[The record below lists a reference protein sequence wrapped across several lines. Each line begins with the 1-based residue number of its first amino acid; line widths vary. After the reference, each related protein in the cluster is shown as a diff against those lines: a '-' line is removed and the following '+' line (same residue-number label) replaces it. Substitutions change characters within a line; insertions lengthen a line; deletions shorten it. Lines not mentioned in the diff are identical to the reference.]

1 VAIKEAT
8 ADNFF
13 YHRVTVF
20 TMKTALQVTAV
31 IPTFNC
37 RERVEGAIR
46 STLVQDPL
54 PIEVIVVDDGSTD
67 GTDGK
72 HLVAIDPRVKYIR
85 LKKNHGGGAARNAGV
100 DAASGN
106 WLAFLDADDRW
117 VPQKLS
123 KQMAMLDK
131 CRDSLIFGCA
141 NVQFDGGPKDG
152 KVCNCRPPR
161 NDEDISRYF
170 LIHLCTFQTSTLI
183 VPTQLARTV
192 RFNNTLKR
200 HQDWDFVLRLIRAG
214 AAIGY
219 SHEPLALYWDTEGP
233 NRISKQRS
241 VEPTI
246 YWIRNAGDLIA
257 PEAATA
263 LYFRACFLQHL
274 VNDPMNAIKMGCQLI
289 SRNPT
294 AITWLTKKASQRIFK
309 KFSHPA
315 G

>member
-1 VAIKEAT
+1 
-8 ADNFF
+8 
-13 YHRVTVF
+13 
-20 TMKTALQVTAV
+20 MKTALRVTVV

-54 PIEVIVVDDGSTD
+54 PIEVIIVDDGSTD

-72 HLVAIDPRVKYIR
+72 HLVGIDPRIKYIR
-85 LKKNHGGGAARNAGV
+85 LEETHGGGAARNAGI

-131 CRDSLIFGCA
+131 CRDALIFGCA
-141 NVQFDGGPKDG
+141 NVQFDGGRMDG
-152 KVCNCRPPR
+152 KLCNWRPPEK
-161 NDEDISRYF
+161 NEDISRYF
-170 LIHLCTFQTSTLI
+170 LIHCCTFQTSTLI
-183 VPTQLARTV
+183 VPTQLARSV

-214 AAIGY
+214 AAVGY
-219 SHEPLALYWDTEGP
+219 SHEPLALYWDVEDP

-241 VEPTI
+241 IEPTI
-246 YWIRNAGDLIA
+246 YWISNAGDLIA

-274 VNDPMNAIKMGCQLI
+274 VNDPMDAIIMGCYLI
-289 SRNPT
+289 SRNPI
-294 AITWLTKKASQRIFK
+294 AITRLTTKASQRIFQK
-309 KFSHPA
+309 VVHPSR
-315 G
+315 